1 MVYELFKLNEL
12 SRECNYESYALT
24 LTVGDLIQ
32 TSHSS
37 NIQRVR
43 NEEKE
48 KGIMKFIKGHIDKNE
63 TPFFQPFILHYNGD
77 VIKDNGTFI
86 LNPKN
91 TFDIEIDVEG
101 GKTETKSF
109 NFEVLDGNGRL
120 NALIKLQQLYINKIY
135 KLSNELKNDDTPE
148 KRKKRIQKQI
158 DDLKVKNRLLMD
170 TKLTIQLYLNLDEK
184 QKALLFNSVNQG
196 ETMSK
201 GRLEIYSSAKTENE
215 LLYEYVLHTSNLEG
229 FKYDINVD
237 KDIVRSSK
245 EREEFIPSIY
255 LLPTLKKLI
264 KHYDGQDLNEYK
276 ESAFNVL
283 DKYIMNVPN
292 PVLLRKQYF
301 SILGSVI
308 EKSSN
313 YEGDL
318 SDFAYK
324 MTTFD
329 FKNFPDVSKQQKLVR
344 TAILNHVF
352 ENAEKK
358 QVDCNDQDSSGKEN
372 PIQCV
377 INIDEFEKEN
387 LSFREVAITD

>member
-1 MVYELFKLNEL
+1 MVYEVFKLNEL

-48 KGIMKFIKGHIDKNE
+48 KGIMKFIKGHIDKNQ

-77 VIKDNGTFI
+77 IIKDNGTYI

-91 TFDIEIDVEG
+91 QFEVEIEIED
-101 GKTETKSF
+101 GKTATKSF
-109 NFEVLDGNGRL
+109 IFEVLDGNGRL
-120 NALIKLQQLYINKIY
+120 NALIKLQQSYINKMHS
-135 KLSNELKNDDTPE
+135 LSNELKAEGTTD
-148 KRKKRIQKQI
+148 KRKKRIQKQL
-158 DDLKVKNRLLMD
+158 DDLKVKNSTLTG
-170 TKLTIQLYLNLDEK
+170 TKLAVQLYLNLDEK
-184 QKALLFNSVNQG
+184 QKASLFNSVNQG

-201 GRLEIYSSAKTENE
+201 GRLEIYSNKKAENE
-215 LLYEYVLHTSNLEG
+215 LLYEYILHTSNLDG
-229 FKYDINVD
+229 FKYKVSVD

-264 KHYDGQDLNEYK
+264 KYYKGQDLNEYK
-276 ESAFNVL
+276 EVAFNAI

-292 PVLLRKQYF
+292 PRLLRKQFF

-308 EKSSN
+308 ETSSD
-313 YEGDL
+313 YEGEL
-318 SDFAYK
+318 SEFTSK
-324 MTTFD
+324 MANFD
-329 FKNFPDVSKQQKLVR
+329 FKQYPDVSKEQKLVR
-344 TAILNHVF
+344 TKVLEFVF
-352 ENAEKK
+352 ENATKK
-358 QVDCNDQDSSGKEN
+358 ETSNNEEGLQGMIDIDKLEND
-372 PIQCV
+372 
-377 INIDEFEKEN
+377 N
-387 LSFREVAITD
+387 LALQEVAMTDQ

>member
-1 MVYELFKLNEL
+1 MVYEVFKLNEL

-48 KGIMKFIKGHIDKNE
+48 KGIMKFIKGHIDKNQ

-77 VIKDNGTFI
+77 IIKDNGTYI

-91 TFDIEIDVEG
+91 QFEVEIEIED
-101 GKTETKSF
+101 GKTATKSF
-109 NFEVLDGNGRL
+109 IFEVLDGNGRL
-120 NALIKLQQLYINKIY
+120 NALIKLQQSYINKMHS
-135 KLSNELKNDDTPE
+135 LSNELKAEGTTD
-148 KRKKRIQKQI
+148 KRKKRIQKQL
-158 DDLKVKNRLLMD
+158 DDLKVKNSTLTG
-170 TKLTIQLYLNLDEK
+170 TKLAVQLYLNLDEK
-184 QKALLFNSVNQG
+184 QKASLFNSVNQG

-201 GRLEIYSSAKTENE
+201 GRLEIYSNKKAENE
-215 LLYEYVLHTSNLEG
+215 LLYEYILHTSNLDG
-229 FKYDINVD
+229 FKYKVSVD

-264 KHYDGQDLNEYK
+264 KYYKGQDLNEYK
-276 ESAFNVL
+276 EVAFNAI

-292 PVLLRKQYF
+292 PRLLRKQFF

-308 EKSSN
+308 ETSSD
-313 YEGDL
+313 YEGEL
-318 SDFAYK
+318 SEFTSK
-324 MTTFD
+324 MANFD
-329 FKNFPDVSKQQKLVR
+329 FKQYPDVSKEQKLVR
-344 TAILNHVF
+344 TKVLEFVF
-352 ENAEKK
+352 DNATKKETSNNEEGLQGMIDIDKLEN
-358 QVDCNDQDSSGKEN
+358 D
-372 PIQCV
+372 
-377 INIDEFEKEN
+377 N
-387 LSFREVAITD
+387 LALQEVAMTDQ